1 MFQTAATPKSLC
13 LRQEALDSTVI
24 TPCCFFNMI
33 IMYIFVTYSL
43 WRLFFFFKLGP
54 PCLVLSVSKRTLD
67 GMQSCEISSDGTD
80 DPLSSGPRQ
89 PRIVVIGAGLA
100 GLATARTL
108 LENGFTDVTVLEASD
123 CIGGRVLS
131 IQHGETTSLCSWNT
145 SGAPEL
151 RIIIIILVF
160 ACFLVFK
167 LVFKYY
173 FIQFCNFQTWAER
186 LFLCLWALETLQST
200 EHKAPVDWNITKNP
214 LIQVGVRQPRVTL
227 QTRWKLP
234 LCPKRCRRMHLY
246 KVCEVLCC

>member
-1 MFQTAATPKSLC
+1 MFMTRSFTSHFNYTL
-13 LRQEALDSTVI
+13 L
-24 TPCCFFNMI
+24 FFNMV

-43 WRLFFFFKLGP
+43 WRVFFFFFKFGP

-80 DPLSSGPRQ
+80 DPLSSGPRH

-100 GLATARTL
+100 GLAAARTL

-151 RIIIIILVF
+151 RIIITLVF
-160 ACFLVFK
+160 ACFFS
-167 LVFKYY
+167 
-173 FIQFCNFQTWAER
+173 FQTS
-186 LFLCLWALETLQST
+186 F
-200 EHKAPVDWNITKNP
+200 
-214 LIQVGVRQPRVTL
+214 
-227 QTRWKLP
+227 
-234 LCPKRCRRMHLY
+234 
-246 KVCEVLCC
+246 